1 MKIVLRNM
9 RNVLDKT
16 QRENNEVQKYIYVK
30 GDKTGIEKII
40 DKTQRLNNIV
50 KNYELQYESRNW
62 RVFRASIFDIYE
74 INQKSKNLY
83 VLLYDVENN
92 RYERRLLK
100 NFLPDKSFH
109 NYKKP
114 TFNKGLYVLT
124 MSNKKILI
132 DFIDDFNKDYYL
144 VHSYKSKKYYKY
156 RKDCVIKI
164 EECI

>member
-9 RNVLDKT
+9 RNV
-16 QRENNEVQKYIYVK
+16 
-30 GDKTGIEKII
+30 I
-40 DKTQRLNNIV
+40 DKTQRNNNKIKKYMYFKSTHNNIEKVIDKSQRINNIV
-50 KNYELQYESRNW
+50 KNYDLQYESRNW
-62 RVFRASIFDIYE
+62 RTFRGSIFDIYE

-83 VLLYDVENN
+83 VLLYDVENK

-100 NFLPDKSFH
+100 NFLPDKSFA

-114 TFNKGLYVLT
+114 TFDKGLYVLT
-124 MSNKKILI
+124 MKNKKILI
-132 DFIDDFNKDYYL
+132 DFIDEFSKDYYL
-144 VHSYKSKKYYKY
+144 VHTFKSKKYYKY